1 MIENISIA
9 KEKSRM
15 MAFAN
20 ASAALLITY
29 LSFWGLSG
37 ICFGILEL
45 VYRLD
50 IVAGMK
56 EFRCDWGRFFYQ
68 PWYLFELYENWWK
81 VLIASFRIMNVRPIL
96 FVPFVVPFVM
106 VITLMLAFIK
116 RNYSFRLWYVLNH
129 RFAKL
134 KDIKKMGLTKELFM
148 VLGRFENKILGV
160 RPTESILCIGEM
172 GTGKTSSVAIP
183 SVLRSDNACIIAVDM
198 TGLLPKYTAGYR
210 SNLGKIFYY
219 NWDLLDEPD
228 KGLFYARW
236 NPLAKENVPDDSEQK
251 NAYIKRIA
259 GYLADVDEE
268 QKDNYWNLLAHSIIA
283 AFLEYWISKV
293 NQAKANDYF
302 LEKLL
307 EGRNLSRDEKDILL
321 SYYIQMP
328 KSYAQKA
335 IENLEDDLL
344 DKDNYLPIGSWAGIP
359 EHWIGHDACFAAITD
374 WIIDCYMTAKD
385 ENGKDWK
392 EWLEALLREAIF
404 FGYGDLVINGIKQ
417 FLFLS
422 QKQRHLAFA
431 CAIKPFRIF
440 TNQAI
445 RERTN
450 GNDFNIT
457 DIRGIYDD
465 KNQVWKPVTVY
476 SLANTH
482 ASKILNQMFLDEVM
496 YRNLHLHEKQGPL
509 PVVLVLDDVG
519 HNLKLKNLT
528 ELLMSGKAKKM
539 SALLLCNSFSLVENT
554 YSKEELEC
562 LVMNTNYKIIKA
574 PNNQK
579 LSRQLD
585 KLATFATKSV
595 QIPRD
600 ERRNKKKGGKYFAN
614 AYYFH
619 RLAIDFNLNK
629 KNIQIDTR
637 KHQIVLVE
645 GYYNRPILADNI
657 FFAED
662 ERFRKLAVLDAEYC
676 LSENELSTK
685 TALMLETPKIAEVF
699 NQKDLGVDDLVELD
713 QYMNVVFEEV
723 KLEIDADKKSAKTKA
738 NASVS
743 AAHIDKEQ
751 QRSQEKDKDWWLEED
766 AFKVYENEDKNPF
779 RIKK

>member
-1 MIENISIA
+1 MTENISIA
-9 KEKSRM
+9 EEKSRVR
-15 MAFAN
+15 ALAN
-20 ASAALLITY
+20 VLGILLVIY
-29 LSFWGLSG
+29 LIFWLISG
-37 ICFGILEL
+37 VCFGILEL
-45 VYRLD
+45 ACRLD
-50 IVAGMK
+50 IIVDVK
-56 EFRCDWGRFFYQ
+56 DFHCDWRRFFYR
-68 PWYLFELYENWWK
+68 PWYLFELYANWWNM
-81 VLIASFRIMNVRPIL
+81 LITSFRLMNLRAIL

-106 VITLMLAFIK
+106 IIVVIMTFIK
-116 RNYSFRLWYVLNH
+116 RNYSFKLWYVLNH

-134 KDIKKMGLTKELFM
+134 KDVIKMGLTKELFM
-148 VLGRFENKILGV
+148 VLGRFQGKILGV
-160 RPTESILCIGEM
+160 RPTDSILCIGEM
-172 GTGKTSSVAIP
+172 GSGKTSSVAIP

-210 SNLGKIFYY
+210 AKLGKIFYY
-219 NWDLLDEPD
+219 NWDLLDDPE

-236 NPLAKENVPDDSEQK
+236 NPLAKENVPDDVEQK
-251 NAYIKRIA
+251 DAYLKRIS
-259 GYLADVDEE
+259 GYLADIDEE

-283 AFLEYWISKV
+283 AFLEYWISKI

-302 LEKLL
+302 LGKLL
-307 EGRNLSRDEKDILL
+307 EERHFSKEEKDILL

-328 KSYAQKA
+328 RSYAQKA
-335 IENLEDDLL
+335 IENLEDDLI
-344 DKDNYLPIGSWAGIP
+344 DKDNYLPIGSWAGVP
-359 EHWIGHDACFAAITD
+359 EQWIGHDACFAAITD
-374 WIIDCYMTAKD
+374 WMIDNYMTARD

-392 EWLEALLREAIF
+392 DWLENLLREAVF
-404 FGYGDLVINGIKQ
+404 FGYGNLVVNGIRQ

-422 QKQRHLAFA
+422 QKQRQLAFA

-450 GNDFNIT
+450 GNDFNIQ
-457 DIRGIYDD
+457 DIRGIYDNE
-465 KNQVWKPVTVY
+465 KNFWRPVTIY

-482 ASKILNQMFLDEVM
+482 VSKILNQMFLDEIM
-496 YRNLHLHEKQGPL
+496 YRNLHMQGKQGSL

-519 HNLKLKNLT
+519 HNLKLRNLT
-528 ELLMSGKAKKM
+528 KLLMSAKAKKM
-539 SALLLCNSFSLVENT
+539 SALLLCNSLSLVENT

-595 QIPRD
+595 QIPKD
-600 ERRNKKKGGKYFAN
+600 KKRSWEKGRKFFAN

-619 RLAIDFNLNK
+619 RLAIDFSLNK
-629 KNIQIDTR
+629 NVQIDTR

-676 LSENELSTK
+676 LSERELSAK
-685 TALMLETPKIAEVF
+685 TAFSLETPKIAEVF

-723 KLEIDADKKSAKTKA
+723 KFEIDADKKSLKTKA
-738 NASVS
+738 KENVS

-766 AFKVYENEDKNPF
+766 AFIVRENEDKNPF
-779 RIKK
+779 ELKK